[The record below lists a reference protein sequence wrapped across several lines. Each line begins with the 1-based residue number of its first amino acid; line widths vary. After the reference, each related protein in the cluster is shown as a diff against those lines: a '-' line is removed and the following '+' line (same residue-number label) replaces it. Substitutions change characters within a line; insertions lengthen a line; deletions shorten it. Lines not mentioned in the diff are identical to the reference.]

1 MKEKYYLFVRLS
13 IIEFILHLREITP
26 DEEIIKK
33 LFILIIFTQDISK
46 LRGFSRRNSRELLL
60 AIFKNLPR
68 TRGRRF

>member
-68 TRGRRF
+68 TRGR